1 MMISHTQNH
10 ELELRK
16 KISPALLLID
26 DPDETV
32 SSHIIEHLVS
42 FGGSIAP
49 IIRNE
54 LHDQDNPI
62 AYKTLHTVL
71 SSLRVNALEDLTNYI
86 ERNRAKNTTID
97 LFTAFDLLSHFGFP
111 ETNA

>member
-1 MMISHTQNH
+1 MMISQTQNH

-32 SSHIIEHLVS
+32 SSHIIEYLIS

-49 IIRNE
+49 IIRTE
-54 LHDQDNPI
+54 LKGQDNPI
-62 AYKTLHTVL
+62 AYRTLHTVL
-71 SSLRVNALEDLTNYI
+71 SSIRTNALEDLTNYI
-86 ERNRAKNTTID
+86 
-97 LFTAFDLLSHFGFP
+97 
-111 ETNA
+111 

>member
-1 MMISHTQNH
+1 MMISQTQNH

-32 SSHIIEHLVS
+32 SSHIIEHLIS

-49 IIRNE
+49 IIRTE
-54 LHDQDNPI
+54 LKGQDIFTGFNQNDLPEFLI
-62 AYKTLHTVL
+62 FIIDCFH
-71 SSLRVNALEDLTNYI
+71 NA
-86 ERNRAKNTTID
+86 
-97 LFTAFDLLSHFGFP
+97 
-111 ETNA
+111 